1 MTLEM
6 SSRGPVRRSRSR
18 IAKKVSRRKVKID
31 RRSRHG
37 VSKKVCRR
45 ARVPRLSPKITIS
58 LDGGATKDWIK
69 PLAVASGLGVIGY
82 AYNDYRNYLHAQH
95 MAKTDQEM
103 QKIQARIEKIGK
115 LDDAKEAR
123 RVEEERKCKQ
133 IRDRE
138 EEDGRGCKHYA
149 TQSECITKNTRL
161 GHACVW
167 ETDGGVEPNSP
178 RCVSTCGRSTAK
190 KNER

>member
-1 MTLEM
+1 M
-6 SSRGPVRRSRSR
+6 
-18 IAKKVSRRKVKID
+18 
-31 RRSRHG
+31 
-37 VSKKVCRR
+37 
-45 ARVPRLSPKITIS
+45 
-58 LDGGATKDWIK
+58 
-69 PLAVASGLGVIGY
+69 ASGLGVIGY

-95 MAKTDQEM
+95 MAKTEQEM
-103 QKIQARIEKIGK
+103 QEIQARIDKIGK

-133 IRDRE
+133 IRDNE
-138 EEDGRGCKHYA
+138 EETNAGCNRYA
-149 TQSECITKNTRL
+149 QQSECITKKTHL

-167 ETDGGVEPNSP
+167 ETDGVEPNSP